1 MATTTNF
8 GWNTPDDTA
17 LVKDGASAIRTL
29 GSSVDTTLFGLV
41 GTNTKVGM
49 QLLSTTT
56 LSGASTTISGISQ
69 NYADLEIWVY
79 GITNLTASGYFRMA
93 PNGVTNIVHASGTY
107 NSAGAS
113 AFAPINN
120 DYFITTQFINRT
132 GGLNAICIRIENYTN
147 TSFYKSFSATANYFN
162 SSGQSNSEI
171 FGGGIKTASA
181 ITSLVFSDTG
191 GNFDGGTIK
200 VWGCN

>member
-1 MATTTNF
+1 
-8 GWNTPDDTA
+8 
-17 LVKDGASAIRTL
+17 
-29 GSSVDTTLFGLV
+29 
-41 GTNTKVGM
+41 M

-69 NYADLEIWVY
+69 NYADLEIWAY
-79 GITNLTASGYFRMA
+79 GMTNLTASGYFRMA
-93 PNGVTNIVHASGTY
+93 PNGSTSLVHASGTY

-132 GGLNAICIRIENYTN
+132 GGLNAIKVKIENYAN
-147 TSFYKSFSATANYFN
+147 SSFYKSFNATANYLN
-162 SSGQSNSEI
+162 ASVQSNSEI

-181 ITSLVFSDTG
+181 ITSLVFSNTG
-191 GNFDGGTIK
+191 GNFDGGTVK